1 MKLVDAIR
9 DEMIVLDADYK
20 SREELFK
27 DFSERF
33 YKSGVVENA
42 EAFVDAL
49 LERES
54 VCSTFCS
61 MNIAIPH
68 GISETVKTPSIGFCR
83 LKNPIDWDGDNE
95 TPVKFIFMIA
105 MPKRE
110 YTGEENEH
118 IKLLS
123 KIAILSLEDNVQE
136 NWNSFKTIK
145 EFKDYLNDSDK

>member
-1 MKLVDAIR
+1 MKLVEAIK

-20 SREELFK
+20 NREELFE
-27 DFSERF
+27 DFSQRF
-33 YKSGVVENA
+33 YKSDVIDNV

-49 LERES
+49 HERES

-83 LKNPIDWDGDNE
+83 LKNSIDWDGDNE
-95 TPVKFIFMIA
+95 TPVKYIFMIA

-123 KIAILSLEDNVQE
+123 KIAVLSLEDNVQE
-136 NWNSFKTIK
+136 IWNSFKTVK
-145 EFKDYLNDSDK
+145 EFKDYLDDSDK